1 MDVGLPEGSDGCREV
16 TGSEKREAGAN
27 IAGQNELCVAL
38 PKPAVLSQAGNATE
52 EGAPGA
58 GVQTR
63 ELDGA
68 IHPDEH

>member
-1 MDVGLPEGSDGCREV
+1 MDAMKLQDQK
-16 TGSEKREAGAN
+16 SEKLVLTL
-27 IAGQNELCVAL
+27 QDKM
-38 PKPAVLSQAGNATE
+38 KPAVLSQAGNATE

-68 IHPDEH
+68 IHPDEQ